1 MKAFRH
7 GRGGYRATMSA
18 REAAVLALVVLELLE
33 RLGGEVEPP
42 PAPDAPV
49 RPAVEG
55 PARDEPGHPAAG
67 VGPVDPLPHLLDTG
81 PVAATPPADPVLR
94 RLLPDASR
102 DDPQVAAEFRRLTQ
116 DDLLAAKVT
125 RLRTLHE
132 RLLATTPLLVPD
144 DEAWA
149 TAGALT
155 DLRLALAE
163 VLNLRT
169 DADAEMLHDR
179 HPPESDD
186 PLALAAD
193 VFGVLGWLQGTLID
207 AMTDRRQAGPARP
220 VGGRG

>member
-7 GRGGYRATMSA
+7 TRGAYRATMSA

-33 RLGGEVEPP
+33 RLGAGVEMP
-42 PAPDAPV
+42 PAS
-49 RPAVEG
+49 
-55 PARDEPGHPAAG
+55 DEPAHPVGEAPASDEPADPAAG
-67 VGPVDPLPHLLDTG
+67 AGPVDPLPHLLDSG
-81 PVAATPPADPVLR
+81 PVAAPPPDDPVLR
-94 RLLPDASR
+94 RLLPDASH

-132 RLLATTPLLVPD
+132 RLLAPEPLVVPED
-144 DEAWA
+144 DAWA

-163 VLNLRT
+163 VLELRT
-169 DADAEMLHDR
+169 DDDAEELNDR
-179 HPPESDD
+179 YPPGSDD

-193 VFGVLGWLQGTLID
+193 IFGVLGWLQGTLVD
-207 AMTDRRQAGPARP
+207 AMTDRRQPGPARP

>member
-1 MKAFRH
+1 VKAFRH

-33 RLGGEVEPP
+33 RLGAGVEPD
-42 PAPDAPV
+42 PASDAPT
-49 RPAVEG
+49 
-55 PARDEPGHPAAG
+55 HPAAG
-67 VGPVDPLPHLLDTG
+67 EGPIDPLPHLLDAG
-81 PVAATPPADPVLR
+81 PVTAATPDDPVLR

-102 DDPQVAAEFRRLTQ
+102 DDPQVTAEFRRLTQ

-132 RLLATTPLLVPD
+132 RLLAPDPLVVPD

-149 TAGALT
+149 TAGAFS
-155 DLRLALAE
+155 DVRLALAE
-163 VLNLRT
+163 VLDLRT
-169 DADAEMLHDR
+169 DADAEALDDR

-193 VFGVLGWLQGTLID
+193 VFSVLGWLQGTLID
-207 AMTDRRQAGPARP
+207 AMTARRQPGPARP